1 MNSHLIP
8 NPEKSNYKI
17 LLKLEK
23 KTDFWLFWD
32 NCAHFLAKM
41 KFLKKL
47 VSVSFFLD
55 FTIKK

>member
-23 KTDFWLFWD
+23 KNW
-32 NCAHFLAKM
+32 FLAI
-41 KFLKKL
+41 LGQL
-47 VSVSFFLD
+47 CPFFG
-55 FTIKK
+55 